1 MSSGSSGS
9 SGSSES
15 SEVIVGIHGLS
26 ASEVIAIA
34 RENSHI
40 EISQVA
46 RDAMS
51 TSRKIVDD
59 LAASEVPAYGI
70 STGFGALAKKH
81 IDPQMRAQ
89 LQKSLIRSHAAGS
102 GAPVEDEVVRAM
114 MSLRLATMCSGFTGV
129 RPVTAQ
135 TYADLLNAHLTPVVR
150 EFGSLGCSGDL
161 APLSTCALALM
172 GEGDV
177 RRKDGSVVNTA
188 TAMREA
194 GITPIELTSKEGLA
208 LINGTDG
215 MTGMLVMALDDAT
228 ALLKTVDIT
237 AAMSIEALL
246 GTDKVFAENL
256 HSIRPHPGQSDSAKN
271 IREILSTSPLIK
283 SHAGKEDDRVQDAYS
298 LRCAPQVAG
307 GARDTVAHASSVAQR
322 ELSSVIDN
330 PIVLPDGEVRSNGN
344 FHGAPIAYVLDFV
357 AITLADVASMSER
370 RTDRMLDEH
379 RSFGLPPFLADN
391 PGVDSGMMIAQY
403 TQAGLV
409 SEMKRLAVPAS
420 VDSIPSSAMQ
430 EDHVSMGWHA
440 ARKLRKSIDAL
451 ARVIAI
457 ELMVS
462 GRAIDFRAPLN
473 PSPGTGAALRTLR
486 TKVEGPGTDRWLTPE
501 IEASYDLVISRKIL
515 QSVEKEI
522 GVLA

>member
-1 MSSGSSGS
+1 MSA
-9 SGSSES
+9 
-15 SEVIVGIHGLS
+15 EVTIGRNGLS
-26 ASEVIAIA
+26 TPDVIAIA
-34 RENSHI
+34 RHNALI
-40 EISQVA
+40 TISPEA
-46 RDAMS
+46 LDAMAA
-51 TSRKIVDD
+51 SRKIVDD

-81 IDPQMRAQ
+81 IDPELRAQ

-114 MSLRLATMCSGFTGV
+114 MALRLATMCSGFTGV

-135 TYADLLNAHLTPVVR
+135 TYAALLNSHITPVVR

-177 RRKDGSVVNTA
+177 RRKDGTVVDAA
-188 TAMREA
+188 TAMEEA
-194 GITPIELTSKEGLA
+194 GIAPIELTSKEGLA

-228 ALLKTVDIT
+228 ALLKTVDVT

-246 GTDKVFAENL
+246 GTDKVFAEHL
-256 HSIRPHPGQSDSAKN
+256 HTIRPHPGQNAAAKN
-271 IREILSTSPLIK
+271 LREILGASPLIK
-283 SHAGKEDDRVQDAYS
+283 SHAGKEDGRVQDAYS

-307 GARDTVAHASSVAQR
+307 GARDTVAHALSVAER
-322 ELSSVIDN
+322 ELRSVIDN
-330 PIVLPDGEVRSNGN
+330 PIVLPDGDVRSNGN

-357 AITLADVASMSER
+357 AIALADVASMSER

-391 PGVDSGMMIAQY
+391 AGVDSGMMIAQY

-440 ARKLRKSIDAL
+440 ARKLRKSVDAL
-451 ARVIAI
+451 ARVLAI

-462 GRAIDFRAPLN
+462 ARGIDLRTPLQ
-473 PSPGTGAALRTLR
+473 PSPGTGAAIKVLRTR
-486 TKVEGPGTDRWLTPE
+486 VQGPGTDRWLTPE
-501 IEASYDLVISRKIL
+501 IEASYDLVVSRSIL
-515 QSVEKEI
+515 NAVEREI

>member
-1 MSSGSSGS
+1 MSEEVVIGTKGIRTSDVISIARLGSPI
-9 SGSSES
+9 
-15 SEVIVGIHGLS
+15 VISQEALS
-26 ASEVIAIA
+26 A
-34 RENSHI
+34 
-40 EISQVA
+40 
-46 RDAMS
+46 MS
-51 TSRKIVDD
+51 ASRKIVDD
-59 LAASEVPAYGI
+59 LASSEIPAYGI

-81 IDPQMRAQ
+81 IDPELRAQ

-114 MSLRLATMCSGFTGV
+114 MALRLATMCSGYTGV
-129 RPVTAQ
+129 RPITAQ
-135 TYADLLNAHLTPVVR
+135 TYAALLNEHITPIVR

-177 RRKDGSVVNTA
+177 RRKDGSVTDA
-188 TAMREA
+188 STAMQEV
-194 GITPIELTSKEGLA
+194 GISPIELTSKEGLA

-215 MTGMLVMALDDAT
+215 MTGMLVMALDDAYE
-228 ALLKTVDIT
+228 LLKTVDVT

-246 GTDKVFAENL
+246 GTDKVFAEHL
-256 HSIRPHPGQSDSAKN
+256 HSIRPHPGQNNSARN
-271 IREILSTSPLIK
+271 LREILAASPLIK
-283 SHAGKEDDRVQDAYS
+283 SHSGKEDGRVQDAYS

-307 GARDTVAHASSVAQR
+307 GARDTIAHASHVAER
-322 ELSSVIDN
+322 ELSSIIDN
-330 PIVLPDGEVRSNGN
+330 PIVLPDGDVRSNGN

-357 AITLADVASMSER
+357 AIALADVASMSER

-391 PGVDSGMMIAQY
+391 AGVDSGMMIAQY

-440 ARKLRKSIDAL
+440 ARKLRRSIDAF

-462 GRAIDFRAPLN
+462 ARAIDLRSPLL
-473 PSPGTGAALRTLR
+473 PSPGTAAAIKELRS
-486 TKVEGPGTDRWLTPE
+486 KVKGPGTDRWLTPE
-501 IEASYDLVISRKIL
+501 IEASYELVISRKIVRA
-515 QSVEKEI
+515 VEREI

>member
-1 MSSGSSGS
+1 MSA
-9 SGSSES
+9 
-15 SEVIVGIHGLS
+15 EVLVGRTGLTPHD
-26 ASEVIAIA
+26 VIAIA
-34 RENSHI
+34 RNKAQI
-40 EISQVA
+40 KISKEA
-46 RDAMS
+46 LDAMVA
-51 TSRKIVDD
+51 SRKIVDD

-81 IDPQMRAQ
+81 IDPELRAQ

-114 MSLRLATMCSGFTGV
+114 MALRLATMCSGFTGV
-129 RPVTAQ
+129 RPVTAE
-135 TYADLLNAHLTPVVR
+135 TYAALLNAHITPVVR

-172 GEGDV
+172 GEGEV
-177 RRKDGSVVNTA
+177 RRKDGSVVDAA
-188 TAMREA
+188 TAMREV
-194 GITPIELTSKEGLA
+194 GIEPIELTSKEGLA

-215 MTGMLVMALDDAT
+215 MTGMLIMALDDAT
-228 ALLKTVDIT
+228 ALLKTVDVT
-237 AAMSIEALL
+237 AAMSIEGLL
-246 GTDKVFAENL
+246 GTDKVFAEHL
-256 HSIRPHPGQSDSAKN
+256 HTIRPHAGQSASAKN
-271 IREILSTSPLIK
+271 LRELLATSPLIK
-283 SHAGKEDDRVQDAYS
+283 SHAGKEDGRVQDAYS

-307 GARDTVAHASSVAQR
+307 GARDTVAHALSVAKV
-322 ELSSVIDN
+322 ELKSVIDN
-330 PIVLPDGEVRSNGN
+330 PIVLADGDVRSNGN

-357 AITLADVASMSER
+357 AIALADVASMSER

-391 PGVDSGMMIAQY
+391 AGVDSGMMIAQY

-462 GRAIDFRAPLN
+462 ARAIDLRTPLA

-486 TKVEGPGTDRWLTPE
+486 SKVQGPGTDRWLTPE
-501 IEASYDLVISRKIL
+501 IEASYELVLDRSIL
-515 QSVEKEI
+515 SAVEKEI
-522 GVLA
+522 GALA

>member
-1 MSSGSSGS
+1 MSTAVQIGRK
-9 SGSSES
+9 
-15 SEVIVGIHGLS
+15 GLTP
-26 ASEVIAIA
+26 AEVIAIA
-34 RENSHI
+34 RHNATI
-40 EISQVA
+40 EISQDA
-46 RDAMS
+46 LDAMAA
-51 TSRKIVDD
+51 SRKIVDD
-59 LAASEVPAYGI
+59 LAASEIPAYGI

-81 IDPQMRAQ
+81 IDPELRAQ

-114 MSLRLATMCSGFTGV
+114 MSLRLATMCSGYTGV
-129 RPVTAQ
+129 RPITAQ
-135 TYADLLNAHLTPVVR
+135 TYAALLNAHITPVVR

-177 RRKDGSVVNTA
+177 RRKDGSVIDAT

-194 GITPIELTSKEGLA
+194 GIAPIELTSKEGLA

-215 MTGMLVMALDDAT
+215 MTGMLIMALEDAT
-228 ALLKTVDIT
+228 ALLKTVDVS

-246 GTDKVFAENL
+246 GTDKVFAEHL
-256 HSIRPHPGQSDSAKN
+256 HTIRPHAGQNASAKN
-271 IREILSTSPLIK
+271 LRELLAKSPLIK
-283 SHAGKEDDRVQDAYS
+283 SHSGKEDGRVQDAYS

-307 GARDTVAHASSVAQR
+307 GARDTISHAQNVALV
-322 ELSSVIDN
+322 ELRSVIDN
-330 PIVLPDGEVRSNGN
+330 PIVLPDGDVRSNGN

-357 AITLADVASMSER
+357 AIALADVASMSER

-391 PGVDSGMMIAQY
+391 AGVDSGMMIAQY

-440 ARKLRKSIDAL
+440 ARKLRRSVDAL

-462 GRAIDFRAPLN
+462 ARAIDLRAPLQ

-486 TKVEGPGTDRWLTPE
+486 TKVQGPGTDRWLTPE
-501 IEASYDLVISRKIL
+501 IESSYELVLNRSIL
-515 QSVEKEI
+515 NAVEKET
-522 GVLA
+522 GALA

>member
-1 MSSGSSGS
+1 MSLKF
-9 SGSSES
+9 
-15 SEVIVGIHGLS
+15 IVGRNGLS
-26 ASEVIAIA
+26 TSDVIAIA
-34 RENSHI
+34 RYKAHI
-40 EISQVA
+40 KISQEA
-46 RDAMS
+46 LDAMAA
-51 TSRKIVDD
+51 SRKIVDD

-81 IDPQMRAQ
+81 IDPELRSQ

-129 RPVTAQ
+129 RPLTAQ
-135 TYADLLNAHLTPVVR
+135 TYAALLNAHLTPVVR

-172 GEGDV
+172 GEGEV
-177 RRKDGSVVNTA
+177 RRKDGTVVSTSI
-188 TAMREA
+188 AMEEE
-194 GITPIELTSKEGLA
+194 GITPVELTSKEGLA

-228 ALLKTVDIT
+228 ALLKTVDVT

-246 GTDKVFAENL
+246 GTDKVFAEHL
-256 HSIRPHPGQSDSAKN
+256 HTIRPHPGQSASAKN
-271 IREILSTSPLIK
+271 LRELLALSPLIK
-283 SHAGKEDDRVQDAYS
+283 SHSGKEDGRVQDAYS

-307 GARDTVAHASSVAQR
+307 GARDTLSHALTVAER
-322 ELSSVIDN
+322 ELNSVIDN
-330 PIVLPDGEVRSNGN
+330 PIVLPDGDVRSNGN

-357 AITLADVASMSER
+357 AIALADVASMSER

-391 PGVDSGMMIAQY
+391 AGFDSGMMIAQY

-462 GRAIDFRAPLN
+462 ARGIDLRAPLL
-473 PSPGTGAALRTLR
+473 PSAGTGAAIRTLR
-486 TKVEGPGTDRWLTPE
+486 TKVQGPGTDRWLTPE
-501 IEASYDLVISRKIL
+501 IEASYELVLSRQIL
-515 QSVEKEI
+515 SAVEKEV